1 MMLFETFIA
10 TFGLLMPLVLAAPVS
25 EDNQTLVNFTSH
37 LRSRGLITAENTCP
51 KSETCRVISY
61 TGDRVVNLLAGE
73 CGVLPESENALSV
86 YVGNCYCSF
95 WEYVNP
101 SIFFTLMNA
110 NMSHQDMR
118 QRKPEEQQACC
129 CPDDVPAAAHDRHV
143 QEQEEAEV
151 LLLRSVLGSCRPDSL
166 SDRAISVNYFAVL
179 HGSGSREVVASVPV
193 GSVY

>member
-1 MMLFETFIA
+1 MLFQTFIA

-37 LRSRGLITAENTCP
+37 LKPRGLIAAENTCP
-51 KSETCRVISY
+51 KSETCGVISY
-61 TGDRVVNLLAGE
+61 TGDRVVNLPASE
-73 CGVLPESENALSV
+73 CAVLPESENALSV
-86 YVGNCYCSF
+86 YVANCYCSF
-95 WEYVNP
+95 WEYVNL
-101 SIFFTLMNA
+101 SIFFAMMNA

-143 QEQEEAEV
+143 QEQEAEV

-166 SDRAISVNYFAVL
+166 SGRAISVNYFAVL
-179 HGSGSREVVASVPV
+179 YRFRVKRWLLPFQ
-193 GSVY
+193 